1 MDETQQ
7 KRLES
12 LEQEIR
18 DLRKAERSARLE
30 AGLSSAWG
38 TDLPRGDKGDFLRM
52 VTEKRFQWN
61 EESRRFEDRLGVLK
75 DFSDWRK
82 ELESENDIFK
92 VEQPK
97 AQAQAP
103 QKRRITQQ
111 EFAVELPKDPK
122 LKAAF
127 LRGEVEVVD

>member
-7 KRLES
+7 KRLEL
-12 LEQEIR
+12 LEQELEA
-18 DLRKAERSARLE
+18 LRKAERSARLE

-52 VTEKRFQWN
+52 VTEKRFKWN

-103 QKRRITQQ
+103 QRRRITQRQ
-111 EFAVELPKDPK
+111 FSIDLPKDPN